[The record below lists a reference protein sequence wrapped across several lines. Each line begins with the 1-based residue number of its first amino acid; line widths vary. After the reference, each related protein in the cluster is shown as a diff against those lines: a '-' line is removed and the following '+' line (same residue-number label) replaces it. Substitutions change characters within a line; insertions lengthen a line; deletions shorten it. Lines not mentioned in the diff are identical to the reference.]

1 MTVLAVA
8 GLQKRFGGVRAV
20 DDVTFSIAAGEI
32 LALIGPNG
40 AGKSTCFNLVN
51 GQIIPDQGTIHLH
64 GRDITGL
71 APRQIAR
78 RGVGRSFQIAAG
90 FASMTVRQN
99 LQTAL
104 SAHRRQSWR
113 FWHDA
118 MGAHVAEAEALL
130 GRVGLS
136 PQADRAAGVLAYG
149 DLKRLDLAIAL
160 AGAPGLL
167 LMDEP
172 GAGMALAERGAL
184 MRLVQKLARED
195 GMAVLFTEHDMAA
208 VFAIA
213 DRVVVLD
220 RGKILASGDPAT
232 IRADPVVQARYLGS
246 GQ

>member
-1 MTVLAVA
+1 MTVLAGF
-8 GLQKRFGGVRAV
+8 GLQKRFGGVRAGGA
-20 DDVTFSIAAGEI
+20 VTISIHAGEN
-32 LALIGPNG
+32 LALFGAHG
-40 AGKSTCFNLVN
+40 AGKSTCFNLIN
-51 GQIIPDQGTIHLH
+51 GQITPDQGSIHLH
-64 GRDITGL
+64 GRDITGRP
-71 APRQIAR
+71 PRQIAR
-78 RGVGRSFQIAAG
+78 LGVGRSFQIAAG
-90 FASMTVRQN
+90 FASMTARQN

-104 SAHRRQSWR
+104 SAHHRQSWR

-118 MGAHVAEAEALL
+118 MAAHVAAAEALL
-130 GRVGLS
+130 TRVGLAA
-136 PQADRAAGVLAYG
+136 QADRAAGVLAYG

-195 GMAVLFTEHDMAA
+195 GIAVLFTEHDMAA

-220 RGKILASGDPAT
+220 RGKILASGDPAK

-246 GQ
+246 GR